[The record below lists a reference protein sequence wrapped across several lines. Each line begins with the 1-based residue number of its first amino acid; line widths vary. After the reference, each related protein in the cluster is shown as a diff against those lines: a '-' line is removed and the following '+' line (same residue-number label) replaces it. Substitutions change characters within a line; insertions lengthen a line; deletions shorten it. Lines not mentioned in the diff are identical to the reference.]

1 MWLLVKNNVCLR
13 CVFFIHVP
21 SRSFLISVWF
31 ICLLFVFYFTTHVC
45 IGHFMVHCG
54 SAFEP
59 GASGLPYYCTP
70 PVCGPDVIGAL
81 AVWRQITKNNSH
93 TNALL
98 HTNTPLQNNIHA
110 SKVHCGSAY
119 RFVPGAS
126 RSPYYC
132 APLACVLNF
141 SRGLVVWWLYKQTNK
156 QKSPIMHQEITRV
169 ILCRLILNDI
179 IIHIKFLNDI
189 IMFSKIVWHFYV
201 TNFENYVV

>member
-1 MWLLVKNNVCLR
+1 M
-13 CVFFIHVP
+13 FD
-21 SRSFLISVWF
+21 
-31 ICLLFVFYFTTHVC
+31 LFVFYLSFILLHMYALAFK
-45 IGHFMVHCG
+45 FMVHCG

-132 APLACVLNF
+132 APLVCVLNF
-141 SRGLVVWWLYKQTNK
+141 LGGLAVWRLFKQTNK
-156 QKSPIMHQEITRV
+156 PWQTNKQTRSSTARSGQKPP
-169 ILCRLILNDI
+169 
-179 IIHIKFLNDI
+179 K
-189 IMFSKIVWHFYV
+189 
-201 TNFENYVV
+201 